1 MDCDK
6 SVKPVGI
13 GLYGVNGHQIQHLLE
28 NQPRACLV
36 AIAGMPRSALLP
48 SQQKNQTIREYA
60 TLSELISDIEVELI
74 SLCSPRR
81 SEQAKDSMECLKAGK
96 HVYAEKPCAT
106 TEKDLDRLMEIASCG
121 PAQFREMGG
130 TMFHQPYL
138 AIRKII
144 QAGTIGEV
152 IQVFGQK
159 SYPYHDNRPQDEDVD
174 GGLIR
179 QAAIHTVRC
188 IEHVACV
195 RVSEVVAYDTGLGN
209 PRSGGLKMAATL
221 MMRLEN
227 GGVAAIVANYL
238 NPAGVRCWAND
249 HLRIFGTRGFVETVD
264 EGTRT
269 RLVVGDQDLGPISM
283 AEPNLDYLEAYL
295 KSLRGEGDMPLSLV
309 EELHATRVVIR
320 AKAAAEQ
327 IN

>member
-1 MDCDK
+1 MNGEK
-6 SVKPVGI
+6 STEPIGI
-13 GLYGVNGHQIQHLLE
+13 GLYGGNGHQIQHLLE
-28 NQPRACLV
+28 HQPRARLV
-36 AIAGMPRSALLP
+36 AIAGMPRSSLLP
-48 SQQKNQTIREYA
+48 AQQHDPAIREYA
-60 TLSELISDIEVELI
+60 TLSQLIADNEVELI
-74 SLCSPRR
+74 SICSPQR
-81 SEQAKDSMECLKAGK
+81 SNQATESMECLKAGK

-106 TEKDLDRLMEIASCG
+106 TEKDLDRLMEAAARG

-138 AIRKII
+138 GIRKIV
-144 QAGTIGEV
+144 QDGTLGDV

-195 RVSEVVAYDTGLGN
+195 RVSEVVAYDTGFGN
-209 PRSGGLKMAATL
+209 PRPGGLKMAATL

-227 GGVAAIVANYL
+227 GGVATIVANYL

-249 HLRIFGTRGFVETVD
+249 HLRIFGTKGFVETVD

-269 RLVVGDQDLGPISM
+269 P
-283 AEPNLDYLEAYL
+283 
-295 KSLRGEGDMPLSLV
+295 
-309 EELHATRVVIR
+309 
-320 AKAAAEQ
+320 
-327 IN
+327 